1 MKQIITTVLLVFYF
15 CNGFA
20 QNSEYTFSGTIKGLD
35 SKELRVSVKDEKT
48 VSGNRVENIPVQ
60 NESFAL
66 NSQIEEYTLM
76 SVSPGVDRV
85 VKKVQNGYYPAKSS
99 LLIFFAFPGAKVN
112 FTGSITDFVDAY
124 PSGDPAN
131 NDLARLNKKIF
142 PLLNKSV
149 NISVKIG
156 NKLVAD
162 TLLIKRMKDTADVL
176 ENEVLKIKLQFL
188 KENPSSIASAWLLS
202 DMMLRTQISSE
213 DAIKIFDKLDSKMK
227 NISFYTEAAKRVNGI
242 LLTKIGNTVPDIST
256 FRTPDSSKFELS
268 KLRGKYLIVDFWGTW
283 CGPCMS
289 GMPKMKTYL
298 EKYGDKLNILGVAQE
313 SDKGQKWKKTII
325 DSKLT
330 WYHVLSGK
338 GNEDLVVRFSVAGF
352 PTKLIIDPKGKILA
366 RYVGEDEGFY
376 TELDKL
382 LK

>member
-1 MKQIITTVLLVFYF
+1 MKQIVTTVLLLFYF
-15 CNGFA
+15 CNGFT
-20 QNSEYTFSGTIKGLD
+20 QNSEYTFSGNIKGLD

-48 VSGNRVENIPVQ
+48 VSGNRVENVPVQ
-60 NESFAL
+60 NESFTL
-66 NSQIEEYTLM
+66 TSNIEEYTLM

-112 FTGSITDFVDAY
+112 FGGVITDFVDAY

-156 NKLVAD
+156 NKLVTD

-176 ENEVLKIKLQFL
+176 ENEVIKIKLQFL
-188 KENPSSIASAWLLS
+188 KDNPSSIASAWLLS

-213 DAIKIFDKLDSKMK
+213 DAIKIFDKLDPKLK
-227 NISFYTEAAKRVNGI
+227 NISFYIETAKRVNGI

-268 KLRGKYLIVDFWGTW
+268 KLRGKYLIIDFWGTW

-352 PTKLIIDPKGKILA
+352 PTKLIIDPKGKILT
-366 RYVGEDEGFY
+366 RFVGEDEGFY